1 MGPLAGHWL
10 HDTSLADCLPRLPCR
25 SRFGAGSDYAN
36 CRRLED
42 TYLQLLTP
50 PCLVFMIIVL
60 NPLSDS
66 ELSAI
71 FVSRFRPRLS
81 SIQPTKECAMKMNWK
96 KDLTQAVTLIIIFT
110 TVEILLQKG
119 PYSVLEILWST
130 SLTVI
135 VAFFILF
142 TVRSINWSKSKHKQ
156 NENK

>member
-1 MGPLAGHWL
+1 MVAFAGHWL
-10 HDTSLADCLPRLPCR
+10 HDTSLADCLPRLPAEAV
-25 SRFGAGSDYAN
+25 SEQAGITRIAN
-36 CRRLED
+36 RLAG

-66 ELSAI
+66 EPSAI

-81 SIQPTKECAMKMNWK
+81 SIQPTKECAMEMNWK

-130 SLTVI
+130 SLAVI
-135 VAFFILF
+135 GAFFILL
-142 TVRSINWSKSKHKQ
+142 TIRSINWSKSKHKQ

>member
-1 MGPLAGHWL
+1 
-10 HDTSLADCLPRLPCR
+10 
-25 SRFGAGSDYAN
+25 
-36 CRRLED
+36 
-42 TYLQLLTP
+42 
-50 PCLVFMIIVL
+50 
-60 NPLSDS
+60 
-66 ELSAI
+66 
-71 FVSRFRPRLS
+71 
-81 SIQPTKECAMKMNWK
+81 MKMNWK

-110 TVEILLQKG
+110 IVEILLQKG